1 MATFTPSI
9 ALGTAWLNSI
19 RTALNAGGNGNP
31 ATIDIYSGT
40 KPARPDTDISAQI
53 AAGTIKLLGTV
64 TCSDDCG
71 AVSTIDGVPTLT
83 FAAITSDS
91 AADATGVA
99 AWGRASCGGAPTAV
113 LDFDITTIGGA
124 GFGQMNT
131 TNVVV
136 GGPIA
141 TTDVIITA

>member
-1 MATFTPSI
+1 MATLTPSI

-19 RTALNAGGNGNP
+19 RTALNAGGAGNP

-40 KPARPDTDISAQI
+40 KPARPDTAVTTQV
-53 AAGTIKLLGTV
+53 LLGTV

-71 AVSTIDGVPTLT
+71 TVSTINNVPTLT

-99 AWGRASCGGAPTAV
+99 AWGRVKSGGATPVAV
-113 LDFDITTIGGA
+113 LDFDISTTGGS

-131 TNVVV
+131 TNVVAL
-136 GGPIA
+136 GPIA
-141 TTDVIITA
+141 APSVVITA